1 MATIQFRDIRK
12 SFGDTDV
19 LKGVGLDIA
28 DGEFLSLVGP
38 SGCGKSTLLRILAG
52 LESQTSGSVTIGGT
66 PVDGLHAADRDLAM
80 VFQSYALYPHLSV
93 AENIAVP
100 LTMRRLSSVQRLPLI
115 GRVLPGSRTTRAA
128 IGTTVREA
136 AEMLDIAHLL
146 DRKPGQLSGGQRQ
159 RVALGRALVRDPSAF
174 LLDEPLSNLDAK
186 MRVHMRA
193 EIAQLNRRLGAT
205 FVYVTHDQAEA
216 MTMSD
221 RIAVMMEG
229 ELLQVGTPDALYDH
243 PQDLRVAQFIG
254 SPAINILPVDTDA
267 SGTIHLCDMATGLR
281 ANGPAIEHL
290 GVRPE
295 AFVPCEEGELVVGR
309 VRLIENLGSD
319 LFVHL
324 DAAGVPMPV
333 TVRLPSSARG
343 HVKVRDVMRLTAA
356 PERICGFDS
365 AGKAAPVGA
374 QNKVHDNVHDNVAR
388 HV

>member
-1 MATIQFRDIRK
+1 MATIQFQDIRK
-12 SFGDTDV
+12 SFGETEV

-52 LESQTSGSVTIGGT
+52 LESQTSGSVRIGGQ

-80 VFQSYALYPHLSV
+80 VFQSYALYPHLTV

-100 LTMRRLSSVQRLPLI
+100 LAMRRLSTAQRLPLI
-115 GRVLPGSRTTRAA
+115 GRALPGSRALRAEIA
-128 IGTTVREA
+128 ATVRDA
-136 AEMLDIAHLL
+136 AGMLDITHLL

-159 RVALGRALVRDPSAF
+159 RVAVGRAIVRDPAAF
-174 LLDEPLSNLDAK
+174 LLDEPLSNLDAR
-186 MRVHMRA
+186 MRVHMRS
-193 EIAQLNRRLGAT
+193 EIAQLNRSLGAT

-221 RIAVMMEG
+221 RIAVMMDG

-243 PQDLRVAQFIG
+243 PGDIRVAQFIG

-267 SGTIHLCDMATGLR
+267 GGAIHHHGAMTGLC
-281 ANGPAIEHL
+281 AAAGAVEHI
-290 GVRPE
+290 GIRPE
-295 AFVPCEEGELVVGR
+295 ALFPCDSGGLVSGK

-319 LFVHL
+319 LFVQL
-324 DAAGVPMPV
+324 VAPGVPLPV
-333 TVRLPSSARG
+333 TLRLPPSDRG
-343 HVKVRDVMRLTAA
+343 RVRIGDLMQLRADPGRV
-356 PERICGFDS
+356 CGFDV
-365 AGKAAPVGA
+365 AGKAAPLVSA
-374 QNKVHDNVHDNVAR
+374 AKVHS